1 MKKRIGSYPRVRT
14 EGGGRAV
21 VSQAGG
27 VLLVETVRKS
37 GLDTAISAALAPWRK
52 SRAVHDPGKVLLD
65 VALAVAHGGDC
76 LADVGMLRAEPAVF
90 GPVASDPTVSRLA
103 DTPAAGGPKA
113 LEAICGARAEVR
125 ERVWKLAGASSPDGG
140 GQVIV
145 DLDGV
150 LVLAHSEK
158 QDAAATWK
166 KTYGHH
172 PLLGFVDHGSGGT
185 GEPVAALLR
194 PGNAGSNTA
203 ADHITATQIALAQL
217 PKKYRRG
224 RFTLIRTDS
233 AGGTHEFVAWLAQR
247 GRWLSYSVG
256 MTITEQI
263 HQAILKVPASA
274 WTSAVEADGEV
285 RDGAWTAELDGDVLK
300 GWPKGMRLIVRK
312 ERPHPVAQLRLTDAD
327 GLRLTAFA
335 TNTTAGKIAD
345 LELRHRRRAR
355 AEDRI
360 RAARATGL
368 RNLPLHD
375 TTQNQIWLE
384 IVQLALDLLAWLPV
398 LALTGKPRL
407 WEPRRL
413 RLRLFSAA
421 TQLVTTAR
429 RRHLRF
435 TRHWPWTDVT
445 TGAIQR
451 LDAPRT
457 PADQQQQPTPT
468 NSNHPPEPWKPAH
481 TRRDSRAIGL
491 PITGPTNRNGPPE
504 NPTARHERSRLESS
518 CPAPCV
524 GGARRGTRRRT
535 INSSPPTP
543 GSSSATTATSCARC
557 RRPRPTAA

>member
-1 MKKRIGSYPRVRT
+1 MKKRIGSYPRVRV

-27 VLLVETVRKS
+27 VLLVETIRKI
-37 GLDTAISAALAPWRK
+37 GLDTSISTALAPWRK
-52 SRAVHDPGKVLLD
+52 LRAVHDPGKILLD
-65 VALAVAHGGDC
+65 VALAVALGGDC

-90 GPVASDPTVSRLA
+90 GPVASDPTVSRLI
-103 DTPAAGGPKA
+103 DSLAAAGPKA
-113 LEAICGARAEVR
+113 LTAIRSARATVR
-125 ERVWKLAGASSPDGG
+125 EHVWKLAGTSSPDTT

-150 LVLAHSEK
+150 LVLAHSDK

-172 PLLGFVDHGSGGT
+172 PLMGFVDHGRDGT
-185 GEPVAALLR
+185 GEPVAAMLR

-203 ADHITATQIALAQL
+203 ADHIEATQLALAQL

-224 RFTLIRTDS
+224 RQTLVRTDS
-233 AGGTHEFVAWLAQR
+233 AGGTHEFVAWLTKQ

-256 MTITEQI
+256 MTITGAI
-263 HQAILKVPASA
+263 HQAVLKVPASA
-274 WTSAVEADGEV
+274 WTPAVEPDGEI
-285 RDGAWTAELDGDVLK
+285 RDGAWVAELAGDVLA
-300 GWPKGMRLIVRK
+300 GWPQGMRLIVRK
-312 ERPHPVAQLRLTDAD
+312 ERPHPGAQLRITDAD

-335 TNTTAGKIAD
+335 ANTTGVPIAT
-345 LELRHRRRAR
+345 LELRHRQRAR

-375 TTQNQIWLE
+375 TAQNQIWLE
-384 IVQLALDLLAWLPV
+384 IVQLALDLLAWLPM

-421 TQLVTTAR
+421 AQIVTTAR

-435 TRHWPWTDVT
+435 GGHWPWSDVI
-445 TGAIQR
+445 TGAVQR
-451 LDAPRT
+451 LDA
-457 PADQQQQPTPT
+457 
-468 NSNHPPEPWKPAH
+468 
-481 TRRDSRAIGL
+481 L
-491 PITGPTNRNGPPE
+491 P
-504 NPTARHERSRLESS
+504 NP
-518 CPAPCV
+518 
-524 GGARRGTRRRT
+524 G
-535 INSSPPTP
+535 
-543 GSSSATTATSCARC
+543 
-557 RRPRPTAA
+557 